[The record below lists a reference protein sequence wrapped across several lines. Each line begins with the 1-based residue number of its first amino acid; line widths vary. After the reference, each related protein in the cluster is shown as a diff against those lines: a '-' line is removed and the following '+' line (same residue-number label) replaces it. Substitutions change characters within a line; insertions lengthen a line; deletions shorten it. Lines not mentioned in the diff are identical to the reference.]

1 MDRTTTALIIIA
13 AVVLIA
19 TTVAQIQTRVSSST
33 PEIAGLS
40 AKNIVNASNNL
51 HNRVYSLLLNGDKI
65 ENPSPKLAE
74 AVAGDYLLKCVRIF
88 VDPEHAIFVLDYF
101 KTKCDGDVS
110 HMVITHSFVSNHT
123 LQGISQAYLKF
134 RGIQ

>member
-1 MDRTTTALIIIA
+1 MARTTTALIIIA

-65 ENPSPKLAE
+65 ETPSPKLAE
-74 AVAGDYLLKCVRIF
+74 AVAGVGIISGILSSDVYTAIIIMVALTTIVTPLWLKR
-88 VDPEHAIFVLDYF
+88 
-101 KTKCDGDVS
+101 
-110 HMVITHSFVSNHT
+110 
-123 LQGISQAYLKF
+123 AYKNSSEIPPSSLSANKAL
-134 RGIQ
+134 